1 MTKSW
6 EAGLTLDFLHKRLGF
21 DGDVYLSKSVD
32 QIMPVSVSNATG
44 YYRKYVNAGT
54 IQNKGIELNLTA
66 IPVQNKNF
74 TWNISANWTLN
85 RNKVLSL
92 YEGHKNLQ
100 LGAFQGGVTIDAHV
114 GQPYGVIEGN
124 TYETLNAQGKVVPYS
139 ATADPHK
146 RLVNKNGYYIMTST
160 YNNVIGNTNPDWQGG
175 ITNSFTYKNWS
186 LSFLISVSKGGS
198 IFSLDQY
205 YGQGDGIYPSSV
217 GNNQRGK
224 PKRDPVSKGGG
235 VLFTGMHSDGS
246 PNTTYVEGDWYAQ
259 AGYAVQPNSQFVYD
273 ASYVK
278 LREVTLSYRFPKK
291 ILRNTGIRSLTLG
304 FVGSNLWIIFKNLPY
319 ADPEAGL
326 GAGNLQGWQ
335 SGVMPTTRN
344 FGFNL
349 NIKF

>member
-1 MTKSW
+1 
-6 EAGLTLDFLHKRLGF
+6 
-21 DGDVYLSKSVD
+21 
-32 QIMPVSVSNATG
+32 MPVSVSNATG
-44 YYRKYVNAGT
+44 YYRKFVNAGT
-54 IQNKGIELNLTA
+54 IQNKGVEINVTA
-66 IPVQNKNF
+66 IPVQGKDF
-74 TWNISANWTLN
+74 TWNINANWTLN

-92 YEGHKNLQ
+92 YEGHKNLE
-100 LGAFQGGVTIDAHV
+100 LGSFQGGVTIDAHV

-124 TYETLNAQGKVVPYS
+124 TFETVDAQGNVIPYS
-139 ATADPHK
+139 ANAPASK
-146 RLVNKNGYYIMTST
+146 RLVEGGYYDMTST

-205 YGQGDGIYPSSV
+205 YGQGDGIYATSV
-217 GNNQRGK
+217 GNNAKGN

-235 VLFTGMHSDGS
+235 VLFTGMNPDGTA
-246 PNTTYVEGDWYAQ
+246 NTTYVEGDSYAQ
-259 AGYAVQPNSQFVYD
+259 AGYAVEPNSAFVYD

-278 LREVTLSYRFPKK
+278 LRELNLSYRFPHK
-291 ILRNTGIRSLTLG
+291 ILRNTGIRNLTLG
-304 FVGSNLWIIFKNLPY
+304 FVGSNLWIIFKNMPY

-326 GAGNLQGWQ
+326 GAGNMQGWQ

-349 NIKF
+349 KVQF